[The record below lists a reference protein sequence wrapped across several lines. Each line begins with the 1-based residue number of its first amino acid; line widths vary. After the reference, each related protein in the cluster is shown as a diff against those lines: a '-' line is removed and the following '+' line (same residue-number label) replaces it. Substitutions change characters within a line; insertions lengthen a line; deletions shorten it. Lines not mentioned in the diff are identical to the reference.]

1 MMNKRKLAALLLA
14 AMTALTV
21 TACAMSD
28 TASQQETK
36 AAAQQTK
43 LVVDADASA
52 SIKGAAVPEAKTDGQ
67 SRVAVVYFSEPE
79 AAQKYD
85 VQGATQYVAQAIQER
100 TGADIFR
107 IERQADYPTA
117 HDALTEQAKTE
128 RDQGVHPAIKDTIGD
143 LSRYDTIFLG
153 YPIWWYDAPMPVYSF
168 FDKYDL
174 SGKNVYV
181 FVTHGGSGLT
191 GTVERLQAAEP
202 GAKFSRD
209 AFAIYRTDITSASP
223 IYAWLGNL
231 GYK

>member
-1 MMNKRKLAALLLA
+1 MRAGLAH
-14 AMTALTV
+14 
-21 TACAMSD
+21 
-28 TASQQETK
+28 
-36 AAAQQTK
+36 
-43 LVVDADASA
+43 
-52 SIKGAAVPEAKTDGQ
+52 AAVKRLRMFRRTYDEQKKISSFITGRYDGPYGDGL
-67 SRVAVVYFSEPE
+67 RHVAVVYFSEPE

-85 VQGATQYVAQAIQER
+85 VQGATQYVAQVIQER
-100 TGADIFR
+100 TGADIFC
-107 IERQADYPTA
+107 IERQTAYPAD
-117 HDALTEQAKTE
+117 HEALTEQAKAE
-128 RDQGVHPAIKDTIGD
+128 RDQGVHPAIRDTIGD

-168 FDKYDL
+168 LDEYDL
-174 SGKNVYV
+174 SGKDVCV

-223 IYAWLGNL
+223 VYAWLGNL

>member
-1 MMNKRKLAALLLA
+1 MNKRKLAALLLA

-168 FDKYDL
+168 LDKYDL

-209 AFAIYRTDITSASP
+209 AFAIYRTDIASASP

>member
-1 MMNKRKLAALLLA
+1 MNRRKLAALLLA

-21 TACAMSD
+21 TACATSD

-43 LVVDADASA
+43 PVVDADASA
-52 SIKGAAVPEAKTDGQ
+52 SIKGAAVPEATSNGQ

-79 AAQKYD
+79 TAQKYD
-85 VQGATQYVAQAIQER
+85 VQGSTQYVAQVIQER

-107 IERQADYPTA
+107 IERQVDYPTD
-117 HDALTEQAKTE
+117 HDALTEQAKSE
-128 RDQGVHPAIKDTIGD
+128 REQGVHPAIKDTIGD

-168 FDKYDL
+168 LDEYDL

-191 GTVERLQAAEP
+191 GTVERL
-202 GAKFSRD
+202 
-209 AFAIYRTDITSASP
+209 
-223 IYAWLGNL
+223 
-231 GYK
+231 

>member
-1 MMNKRKLAALLLA
+1 MNKRKLAALLLA

-21 TACAMSD
+21 TACATSD

-36 AAAQQTK
+36 PAAQQTK
-43 LVVDADASA
+43 PVVDADASA
-52 SIKGAAVPEAKTDGQ
+52 SIKGAAVPEAKSGGQ

-79 AAQKYD
+79 TAQKYD
-85 VQGATQYVAQAIQER
+85 VQGSTQYVAQVIQDK

-107 IERQADYPTA
+107 IERQVDYPTD
-117 HDALTEQAKTE
+117 HDALTDQAKSE
-128 RDQGVHPAIKDTIGD
+128 REQGVHPAIKDTIGD

-153 YPIWWYDAPMPVYSF
+153 YPIWWYDAPMPVYTF
-168 FDKYDL
+168 LDNYDL
-174 SGKNVYV
+174 SGKQIYV
-181 FVTHGGSGLT
+181 FATHGGSGLT

-202 GAKFSRD
+202 GAQFGSS
-209 AFAIYRTDITSASP
+209 AFAVYRTDIASTSP